1 MVDQLQH
8 ATEALRKALVQVER
22 LKRTN
27 RALLERSSEPIAIV
41 GMSCRFPG
49 GVDSPEG
56 LWQMVADARDVM
68 SEFPTDRGWDL
79 AGLFDPDPDVR
90 HKSYARTGGF
100 VDGVADFDPAF
111 FGISPSEALAMDPQ
125 HRMLLELSWEAL
137 ERAGIDPTGLRGSA
151 TGVFAGLI
159 VGGYGMLAE
168 EIEGYRLTGMTSS
181 VASGRVAYVLGLEG
195 PAVSVDT
202 ACSSSLVAL
211 HMAVGSL
218 RSGECDL
225 ALAGGV
231 TVNATPDIF
240 VEFSRWRGLSPDGRC
255 KAFAAAADG
264 TGFSEGGGM
273 LVLQR
278 LSDARRLGH
287 PVLAVVVG
295 SAVNQDGASNGLTAP
310 NGPSQQRVVRAALAN
325 AGLSAAEV
333 DVVEGHGTGTTLG
346 DPIEA
351 QALLATYG
359 QDRGEPGEPLWLG
372 SVKSNMGHTQAAAGV
387 AGVIK
392 MVLAMRH
399 ELLPATL
406 HVDVPSPHVDWS
418 AGAVELLTAPRVWPA
433 GARTRRA
440 GVSSFGISGTNAHVI
455 IEAVPVVPR
464 REAGW
469 AGPVVPWV
477 VSAKS
482 ESALRGQAA
491 RLAAYVRGDDGLDV
505 ADVGWSLAGRSVF
518 EHRAVV
524 VGGDRDRL
532 LAGLDELA
540 GDQLGGSV
548 VRGTATAAGKTVFV
562 FPGQGSQWLGMGMG
576 LHAGYPVFA
585 EAFNTVVGEL
595 DRHLLRP
602 LREVMWGHDENLLN
616 STEFAQPALFAVEV
630 ALFRLLG
637 SWGVRPDFVMGHSI
651 GELSAAHVAG
661 VLSLENAAVL
671 VAARGRLMQA
681 LPAGGAMVAVQAAE
695 EEVRPLLS
703 AEVDIAAVNGPAS
716 LVISGAQN
724 AVAAVADQL
733 RADGRRVHQL
743 AVSHAFHSPLMDPM
757 IDEFAAVAAGI
768 AIGRPTIGVIS
779 NVTGQLAGDDFG
791 SAAYWR
797 RHIRQAVRFA
807 DSVRFAQAAGGSRFL
822 EVGPSGGLVA
832 SIEESLPDVA
842 VTTMSALRKDRPEP
856 ATLTNAVAQG
866 FVTGMDLDW
875 RAVVGEAQ
883 FVELPTYAFQRRRF
897 WLSGD
902 GVAADAAGLGLAASE
917 HALLGAVID
926 LPASGGVV
934 LTGRLSP
941 SVQGWLADHS
951 VAGVTIFPGAGFVE
965 LAIRAGDEVGC
976 GVVDELTLAAPL
988 VLPASGSVAVQVVV
1002 NGPDESGVRGV
1013 SVYSRGDVGTGWVL
1027 HAEGALRAGSAEP
1040 TADLAMW
1047 PPAGAVPVEV
1057 ADGYQQ
1063 LAERGYGYG
1072 PAFRGLTAMW
1082 RRGDEVFAEVA
1093 LPADAGVSVTGFGV
1107 HPVLLD
1113 AALHAVVLSA
1123 ESAERGQGSVLVPF
1137 SWQGVSLHAAGAS
1150 AVRARIAPVGP
1161 SAVSIEL
1168 ADGLGLPVLSVASML
1183 ARPVTDQQLRAAV
1196 SSSGP
1201 DRLFEVTWS
1210 PQPSAAVEPLPVCA
1224 WGTTEDSAAVVFESV
1239 PLAGDVV
1246 AGVYAATSSVLDV
1259 LQSWLTRD
1267 GAGVLVV
1274 MTRGAVAL
1282 PGEDVTDL
1290 AGAAVWGLV
1299 RSAQTEHP
1307 GRIVLV
1313 DSDAPLDD
1321 SALAAVVTTGEPQ
1334 VLWRRG
1340 EVYTARVH
1348 GSRAVGGLLVPPS
1361 DRPWRLAMST
1371 AGTFENLRLELIPD
1385 ADAPLGPGQVRVAVS
1400 AIAANFRDVMIALGL
1415 YPDPDAVMGVEAC
1428 GVVIETSLNKGSF
1441 AVGDRVMGLFPEG
1454 TGTVASTDQRLL
1466 VKVPAGWSH
1475 TAAATTSVVFATAHY
1490 ALVDLAAA
1498 RSGQRVLIHAGT
1510 GGVGMAAVQL
1520 ARHLGLEVFATAS
1533 KGKWDTLRA
1542 MGFDD
1547 DHISDSRS
1555 LEFEDKFRA
1564 ATGGR
1569 GFDVVLDSLAGE
1581 FVDAS
1586 LRLVA
1591 PGGVFLEMGKTDI
1604 RDPGVIAQQYPGVRY
1619 RAFDLFE
1626 AGPDRIAQ
1634 ILAELATLFGDGVL
1648 RPLPVTTF
1656 DVRCAPAALRYLS
1669 QARHTGKVVML
1680 MPGSWA
1686 AGTVLITGGTG
1697 MAGSAVA
1704 RHVVARHGVRNLVL
1718 VSRRGPDA
1726 PGAAELVAELAAA
1739 GAQVQVVACDAAD
1752 RAALAKVIAD
1762 IPVQHPL
1769 SGVIHTAG
1777 ALDDAVVMSLTPDR
1791 VDVVLRSKVDAAWHL
1806 HELTRDLDVSA
1817 FVMFSS
1823 MAGLVGSSGQ
1833 ANYAAAN
1840 SFLDALAA
1848 HRRAHGLPAISLGWG
1863 LWDQA
1868 SAMTGGLDAADLARL
1883 GREGVLALS
1892 TAEALELFDTAMIV
1906 DEPFLAPARIDLTA
1920 LRAHAVAVP
1929 PMFSDLASAPTRRQV
1944 DDSVAAAKSKSALAH
1959 RLHGLPEAEQHA
1971 VLLGLVRLH
1980 IATVLGNITP
1990 EAIDPDKAFQD
2001 LGFDSL
2007 TAVEM
2012 RNRLK
2017 SATGLSLSPTLIFD
2031 YPTPNRLASYIRT
2044 ELAGLPQEIK
2054 HTPAVRTTS
2063 EDPIAI
2069 VGMACRYPGG
2079 VNSPDDMWDM
2089 LIQGRDVLSEFP
2101 ADRGWDLAGLYNP
2114 DPDAAGACYTRTGGF
2129 VDGVGDFDPAFFG
2142 VGPSEALAMDPQH
2155 RMLLELSWEALERA
2169 GIDPT
2174 GLRGSATGVF
2184 AGVMTQGYGM
2194 FAAEPVEG
2202 FRLTGQLS
2210 SVASGRVAYV
2220 LGLEGPAVS
2229 VDTACSSSLVALHMA
2244 VGSLRSGECDL
2255 ALAGGVTVNA
2265 TPTVFV
2271 EFSRHRGLAPDG
2283 RCKPYAGRADGVG
2296 WSEGGGMLVLQRL
2309 SDARRL
2315 GHPVL
2320 AVVVGSAVN
2329 QDGASNGLTAPN
2341 GPSQQRVVRAAL
2353 ANAGLSAAE
2362 VDVVE
2367 GHGTGTTLG
2376 DPIEAQALLATYGQ
2390 DRGEPGEP
2398 LWLGSVKS
2406 NMGHTQAAAGV
2417 AGVIKMVLAMR
2428 HELLPA
2434 TLHVDV
2440 PSPHVDWSAGAVEL
2454 LTAPRVW
2461 PAGARTRRAG
2471 VSSFGISGTNAH
2483 VIIEAVPVVPRRE
2496 AGWAGPVVPWV
2507 VSAKSESALRGQ
2519 AARLAA
2525 YVRGDDGLDVADV
2538 GWSLAGRSVF
2548 EHRAVVV
2555 GGDRDRLLAGLD
2567 ELAGDQLGGSVVRG
2581 TATAAGKTVFVFP
2594 GQGSQWL
2601 GMGIELL
2608 DTAPAF
2614 AQQIDAC
2621 AEAFAEFVDWSL
2633 VDVLRGA
2640 PGAPGLDRVDVV
2652 QPVLFAVMVS
2662 LAELWKSVAVHP
2674 DAVIGHS
2681 QGEIAAAYVAGALSL
2696 RDAARV
2702 VTLRSKLLAGL
2713 AGPGGMVSIACGADQ
2728 ARDLLAPFGDR
2739 VSIAVVNGPS
2749 AVVVSGEVGAL
2760 EELIAVCSTKEL
2772 RTRRIEVDYASHSV
2786 EVEAIRGPLAEAL
2799 SGIEPRS
2806 TRTVFF
2812 STVTG
2817 NRLDTAGLDADY
2829 WYRNVR
2835 QTVLFDQAVRNAC
2848 EQGYRTFIES
2858 SPHPA
2863 LITGVEETFAAC
2875 TDGDSEAIVV
2885 PTLGRG
2891 DGGLHRF
2898 LLSAASA
2905 FVAGVAVN
2913 WRGTLDGAG
2922 YVELPTYA
2930 FDKRRFWLSAEG
2942 SGADVS
2948 GLGLGASE
2956 HPLLGAVVDLPAS
2969 GGVVLTGRLS
2979 PNVQPWLADH
2989 AVSDVVLFPGTGFV
3003 ELAIRAGDEVGCSVL
3018 DELTLAA
3025 PLLLPATGSVA
3036 VQVVVD
3042 AGRDSNSR
3050 GVSIFSRADAQAG
3063 WLLHAE
3069 GILRPGSVEPGADL
3083 SVWPPAGA
3091 VTVDVADGYER
3102 LATRGYRYG
3111 PAFRGLTA
3119 MWARGEEIFAEVRL
3133 PEAAGGVGGFGVHP
3147 ALLDAVLHAVVIA
3160 GDPDELALP
3169 FAWQGVSLHATGA
3182 SAVRARIAPAGPSAV
3197 SVELAD
3203 GLGLPVLSVASMVA
3217 RPVTERQLLAAVS
3230 GSGPDRL
3237 FEVIW
3242 SPASAAT
3249 SPGPTP
3255 AYQIFESVA
3264 ADQDPVAGSYV
3275 RSHQALAAVQS
3286 WLTDHES
3293 GVLVVATRG
3302 AMALPREDVADL
3314 AGAAVWGLVRSAQ
3327 TEHPGRIVLVDSDA
3341 ATDDAAIAMAL
3352 ATGEPQVVLRGGQ
3365 VYTARV
3371 RGSRAADAILV
3382 PPGDGPWRLGLGSA
3396 GTFENLRLEP
3406 VPNADAPLGPGQVRV
3421 AMRAIAANFRDIMIT
3436 LGMFTHDALLGGE
3449 GAGVVVEVGPGVTE
3463 FSVGDSVFGFFPDG
3477 SGTLVAG
3484 DVRLLLPM
3492 PADWSYAEAAAISA
3506 VFTTAYYAFI
3516 HLADVQPGQRV
3527 LIHAGT
3533 GGVGMAAVQLARHL
3547 GLEVFATASKGKWDT
3562 LRAMGFDDDHISDSR
3577 SLEFEDKFRAATGGR
3592 GFDVVL
3598 DSLAGEFVD
3607 ASLRLV
3613 APGGVFLEMGKTD
3626 IRDPGVIAQQYPGVR
3641 YRAFDLFEAG
3651 PDRIA
3656 QILAELA
3663 TLFGDGVLRPLPV
3676 TTFDVRCAP
3685 AALRYLSQAR
3695 HTGKVVMLM
3704 PGSWA
3709 AGTVLITGGTGMA
3722 GSAVARHVVARHGV
3736 RNLVLVSRRGP
3747 DAPGAAELV
3756 AELAAAGAQVQ
3767 VVACD
3772 AADRAALAK
3781 VIADIPVQHPLSGVI
3796 HTAGALDDAVVMSL
3810 TPDRVDV
3817 VLRSKVDA
3825 AWHLHELTRDLDVSA
3840 FVMFSSM
3847 AGLVGSSGQANYAAA
3862 NSFLDALAA
3871 HRRAHGLPA
3880 ISLGWG
3886 LWDQASAMT
3895 GGLDAADLA
3904 RLGREGVLA
3913 LSTAEA
3919 LELFD
3924 TAMIVDEP
3932 FLAPAR
3938 IDLTALRAHAVAV
3951 PPMFSDLASAPTRR
3965 QVDDSVAAAKSKS
3978 ALAHRLH
3985 GLPEAEQ
3992 HAVLLGL
3999 VRLHIA
4005 TVLGNITP
4013 EAIDPDKAFQDL
4025 GFDSLT
4031 AVEMRNRLKSATGL
4045 SLSPTLIFDY
4055 PTPNRLASY
4064 IRTELA
4070 GLPQEIKHT
4079 PAVRT
4084 TSEDPIAIVGMACRY
4099 PGGVNSPDDM
4109 WDMLIQGRD
4118 VLSEFP
4124 ADRGWDLAG
4133 LYNPDPDA
4141 AGACYTRTGG
4151 FVDGVGDFDPA
4162 FFGVGPS
4169 EALAMDPQ
4177 HRMLLELSWE
4187 ALERAGIDP
4196 TGLRGSA
4203 TGVFAGV
4210 MTQGYGMF
4218 AAEPVEGFRLTGQLS
4233 SVASGRVAYV
4243 LGLEGPAVSVDTA
4256 CSSSLVALHMAVGSL
4271 RSGECDLALAG
4282 GVTVNATPDIFVEFS
4297 RWRGLS
4303 PDGRCKAFAAAA
4315 DGTGFSEG
4323 GGMLVLQRLSDAR
4336 RLGHPV
4342 LAVVVGSAVNQDGAS
4357 NGLTA
4362 PNGPSQQR
4370 VVRAAL
4376 ANAGLSAAE
4385 VDVVEGHGTG
4395 TTLGDP
4401 IEAQALLATY
4411 GQDRGEPGEPLWLG
4425 SVKSNMGHTQ
4435 AAAGVAGVIKMVL
4448 AMRHELLPATLHVD
4462 VPSPHV
4468 DWSAGAVE
4476 LLTAPRVW
4484 PAGART
4490 RRAGVSSFGI
4500 SGTNAHVI
4508 IEAVPVVPRREAGWA
4523 GPVVPWVVSAKSE
4536 SALRGQAARLAAY
4549 VRGDDG
4555 LDVADVG
4562 WSLAGRSVFEHR
4574 AVVVGG
4580 DRDRLLA
4587 GLDEL
4592 AGDQLGGSVVRG
4604 TATAAGKTVFVFPG
4618 QGSQWLGM
4626 GMGLHA
4632 GYPVFAEAF
4641 NTVVGEL
4648 DRHLLRPLREVMW
4661 GHDENLLNSTEF
4673 AQPALFAVEVALF
4686 RLLGSW
4692 GVRPDFVMGH
4702 SIGELSAAH
4711 VAGVLSL
4718 ENAAVLVAARGRL
4731 MQALPAGGAMVA
4743 VQAAEEE
4750 VRPLLSAEVDIA
4762 AVNGPA
4768 SLVISGAQNAVAAVA
4783 DQLRADGR
4791 RVHQLAVSHA
4801 FHSPLMDPM
4810 IDEFAAVAAGIA
4822 IGRPT
4827 IGVISNVTGQLAG
4840 DDFGSAAY
4848 WRRHIRQAVRF
4859 ADSVRFAQAA
4869 GGSRFL
4875 EVGPSGGL
4883 VASIEESLPDV
4894 AVTTMSALRKDRPE
4908 PATLTNAVAQGFVT
4922 GMDLDWRA
4930 VVGEAQFVELPTYAF
4945 QRRRFWLS
4953 GDGVA
4958 ADAAGLGLAASEHAL
4973 LGAVIDLPASGGV
4986 VLTGRLSPS
4995 VQGWLADHSVAGVT
5009 IFPGAGFVE
5018 LAIRAGDEVGCG
5030 VVDELTLAAPL
5041 VLPASGS
5048 VAVQVVV
5055 NGPDES
5061 GVRGVSVYSRGDVGT
5076 GWVLHAEGA
5085 LRAGSAEPTADLAM
5099 WPPAGAVPVEVADG
5113 YQQLAERGY
5122 GYGPA
5127 FRGLTAMWRRG
5138 DEVFAEVALP
5148 ADAGVS
5154 VTGFGVHPVLLDAA
5168 LHAVVLS
5175 AESAERGQGSV
5186 LVPFSWQGVSL
5197 HAAGASAVRARI
5209 APVGPSAVSIELAD
5223 GLGLPV
5229 LSVASML
5236 ARPVT
5241 DQQLRAAV
5249 SSSGPDR
5256 LFEVTWSPQPSAA
5269 VEPLPVCAWG
5279 TTEDSAAVVFES
5291 VPLAGDVV
5299 AGVYAATSSVLD
5311 VLQSWL
5317 TRDGAGVLV
5326 VMTRGAVALPGED
5339 VTDLAGAAVWGL
5351 VRSAQTE
5358 HPGRIVLVDSDA
5370 PLDDSALAAVVTTG
5384 EPQVLWRRGEVYTA
5398 RVHGSRAVGG
5408 LLVPPSDRPWR
5419 LAMSTAGTFENLR
5432 LELIPDADAPLGP
5445 GQVRVAV
5452 SAIAANFRDVM
5463 IALGLYPDP
5472 DAVMGVEACG
5482 VVIET
5487 SLNKGSFAVGDRV
5500 MGLFPEGTGTVA
5512 STDQRLLVK
5521 VPAGWSHTAAATTSV
5536 VFATA
5541 HYALVDLAAARS
5553 GQRVLIHAGTGG
5565 VGMAAVQLA
5574 RHLGLEVFATAS
5586 KGKWDTL
5593 RAMGF
5598 DDDHISDSRSL
5609 EFEDKF
5615 RAATGGRGF
5624 DVVLD
5629 SLAGEFVD
5637 ASLRL
5642 VAPGGVFLEMGKTDI
5657 RDPGV
5662 IAQQY
5667 PGVRY
5672 RAFDLFEAGP
5682 DRIAQILAELATLFG
5697 DGVLRPLPVTTFDVR
5712 CAPAALRYLSQAR
5725 HTGKV
5730 VMLMPGS
5737 WAAGTVLITGGTGM
5751 AGSAVARHVVARHGV
5766 RNLVLVSRRGPDA
5779 PGAAE
5784 LVAELAAAGAQVQVV
5799 ACDAADRAA
5808 LAKVIAD
5815 IPVQHP
5821 LSGVIHT
5828 AGALDDAV
5836 VMSLTPD
5843 RVDVVLRSKV
5853 DAAWHLHELT
5863 RDLDVSAF
5871 VMFSSMAGLVG
5882 SSGQANYA
5890 AANSFLDALAAH
5902 RRAHGLPAISLGWGL
5917 WDQASAMTGGL
5928 ATVDFKR
5935 FARDGIVAMSS
5946 ADALQLFDT
5955 AMIVDEPFMLPAH
5968 IDFAALKV
5976 KFDGGTLPPM
5986 FVDLINAP
5994 TRRQVDDSLAAA
6006 KSKSALLQRLE
6017 GLPED
6022 EQHAVLLDL
6031 VRSHIATVLGSASP
6045 EAIDP
6050 DRAFQE
6056 LGFDS
6061 LTAVEMR
6068 NRLKSA
6074 TGLALSPTLIFDYPN
6089 SAALAGYM
6097 RRELLGSSPQDTS
6110 AVAAGEAE
6118 LQRIVASIPVKRLRQ
6133 AGVLDLLLALANETE
6148 TSGQD
6153 PALAPT
6159 AEQEIADM
6167 DLDDLVNAAFRND
6180 DE

>member
-168 EIEGYRLTGMTSS
+168 EIEGYRLTGMT
-181 VASGRVAYVLGLEG
+181 
-195 PAVSVDT
+195 
-202 ACSSSLVAL
+202 
-211 HMAVGSL
+211 
-218 RSGECDL
+218 
-225 ALAGGV
+225 
-231 TVNATPDIF
+231 
-240 VEFSRWRGLSPDGRC
+240 
-255 KAFAAAADG
+255 
-264 TGFSEGGGM
+264 
-273 LVLQR
+273 
-278 LSDARRLGH
+278 
-287 PVLAVVVG
+287 
-295 SAVNQDGASNGLTAP
+295 
-310 NGPSQQRVVRAALAN
+310 
-325 AGLSAAEV
+325 
-333 DVVEGHGTGTTLG
+333 
-346 DPIEA
+346 
-351 QALLATYG
+351 
-359 QDRGEPGEPLWLG
+359 
-372 SVKSNMGHTQAAAGV
+372 
-387 AGVIK
+387 
-392 MVLAMRH
+392 
-399 ELLPATL
+399 
-406 HVDVPSPHVDWS
+406 
-418 AGAVELLTAPRVWPA
+418 
-433 GARTRRA
+433 
-440 GVSSFGISGTNAHVI
+440 
-455 IEAVPVVPR
+455 
-464 REAGW
+464 
-469 AGPVVPWV
+469 
-477 VSAKS
+477 
-482 ESALRGQAA
+482 
-491 RLAAYVRGDDGLDV
+491 
-505 ADVGWSLAGRSVF
+505 
-518 EHRAVV
+518 
-524 VGGDRDRL
+524 
-532 LAGLDELA
+532 
-540 GDQLGGSV
+540 
-548 VRGTATAAGKTVFV
+548 
-562 FPGQGSQWLGMGMG
+562 
-576 LHAGYPVFA
+576 
-585 EAFNTVVGEL
+585 
-595 DRHLLRP
+595 
-602 LREVMWGHDENLLN
+602 
-616 STEFAQPALFAVEV
+616 
-630 ALFRLLG
+630 
-637 SWGVRPDFVMGHSI
+637 
-651 GELSAAHVAG
+651 
-661 VLSLENAAVL
+661 
-671 VAARGRLMQA
+671 
-681 LPAGGAMVAVQAAE
+681 
-695 EEVRPLLS
+695 
-703 AEVDIAAVNGPAS
+703 
-716 LVISGAQN
+716 
-724 AVAAVADQL
+724 
-733 RADGRRVHQL
+733 
-743 AVSHAFHSPLMDPM
+743 
-757 IDEFAAVAAGI
+757 
-768 AIGRPTIGVIS
+768 
-779 NVTGQLAGDDFG
+779 
-791 SAAYWR
+791 
-797 RHIRQAVRFA
+797 
-807 DSVRFAQAAGGSRFL
+807 
-822 EVGPSGGLVA
+822 
-832 SIEESLPDVA
+832 
-842 VTTMSALRKDRPEP
+842 
-856 ATLTNAVAQG
+856 
-866 FVTGMDLDW
+866 
-875 RAVVGEAQ
+875 
-883 FVELPTYAFQRRRF
+883 
-897 WLSGD
+897 
-902 GVAADAAGLGLAASE
+902 
-917 HALLGAVID
+917 
-926 LPASGGVV
+926 
-934 LTGRLSP
+934 
-941 SVQGWLADHS
+941 
-951 VAGVTIFPGAGFVE
+951 
-965 LAIRAGDEVGC
+965 
-976 GVVDELTLAAPL
+976 
-988 VLPASGSVAVQVVV
+988 
-1002 NGPDESGVRGV
+1002 
-1013 SVYSRGDVGTGWVL
+1013 
-1027 HAEGALRAGSAEP
+1027 
-1040 TADLAMW
+1040 
-1047 PPAGAVPVEV
+1047 
-1057 ADGYQQ
+1057 
-1063 LAERGYGYG
+1063 
-1072 PAFRGLTAMW
+1072 
-1082 RRGDEVFAEVA
+1082 
-1093 LPADAGVSVTGFGV
+1093 
-1107 HPVLLD
+1107 
-1113 AALHAVVLSA
+1113 
-1123 ESAERGQGSVLVPF
+1123 
-1137 SWQGVSLHAAGAS
+1137 
-1150 AVRARIAPVGP
+1150 
-1161 SAVSIEL
+1161 
-1168 ADGLGLPVLSVASML
+1168 
-1183 ARPVTDQQLRAAV
+1183 
-1196 SSSGP
+1196 
-1201 DRLFEVTWS
+1201 
-1210 PQPSAAVEPLPVCA
+1210 
-1224 WGTTEDSAAVVFESV
+1224 
-1239 PLAGDVV
+1239 
-1246 AGVYAATSSVLDV
+1246 
-1259 LQSWLTRD
+1259 
-1267 GAGVLVV
+1267 
-1274 MTRGAVAL
+1274 
-1282 PGEDVTDL
+1282 
-1290 AGAAVWGLV
+1290 
-1299 RSAQTEHP
+1299 
-1307 GRIVLV
+1307 
-1313 DSDAPLDD
+1313 
-1321 SALAAVVTTGEPQ
+1321 
-1334 VLWRRG
+1334 
-1340 EVYTARVH
+1340 
-1348 GSRAVGGLLVPPS
+1348 
-1361 DRPWRLAMST
+1361 
-1371 AGTFENLRLELIPD
+1371 
-1385 ADAPLGPGQVRVAVS
+1385 
-1400 AIAANFRDVMIALGL
+1400 
-1415 YPDPDAVMGVEAC
+1415 
-1428 GVVIETSLNKGSF
+1428 
-1441 AVGDRVMGLFPEG
+1441 
-1454 TGTVASTDQRLL
+1454 
-1466 VKVPAGWSH
+1466 
-1475 TAAATTSVVFATAHY
+1475 
-1490 ALVDLAAA
+1490 
-1498 RSGQRVLIHAGT
+1498 
-1510 GGVGMAAVQL
+1510 
-1520 ARHLGLEVFATAS
+1520 
-1533 KGKWDTLRA
+1533 
-1542 MGFDD
+1542 
-1547 DHISDSRS
+1547 
-1555 LEFEDKFRA
+1555 
-1564 ATGGR
+1564 
-1569 GFDVVLDSLAGE
+1569 
-1581 FVDAS
+1581 
-1586 LRLVA
+1586 
-1591 PGGVFLEMGKTDI
+1591 
-1604 RDPGVIAQQYPGVRY
+1604 
-1619 RAFDLFE
+1619 
-1626 AGPDRIAQ
+1626 
-1634 ILAELATLFGDGVL
+1634 
-1648 RPLPVTTF
+1648 
-1656 DVRCAPAALRYLS
+1656 
-1669 QARHTGKVVML
+1669 
-1680 MPGSWA
+1680 
-1686 AGTVLITGGTG
+1686 
-1697 MAGSAVA
+1697 
-1704 RHVVARHGVRNLVL
+1704 
-1718 VSRRGPDA
+1718 
-1726 PGAAELVAELAAA
+1726 
-1739 GAQVQVVACDAAD
+1739 
-1752 RAALAKVIAD
+1752 
-1762 IPVQHPL
+1762 
-1769 SGVIHTAG
+1769 
-1777 ALDDAVVMSLTPDR
+1777 
-1791 VDVVLRSKVDAAWHL
+1791 
-1806 HELTRDLDVSA
+1806 
-1817 FVMFSS
+1817 
-1823 MAGLVGSSGQ
+1823 
-1833 ANYAAAN
+1833 
-1840 SFLDALAA
+1840 
-1848 HRRAHGLPAISLGWG
+1848 
-1863 LWDQA
+1863 
-1868 SAMTGGLDAADLARL
+1868 
-1883 GREGVLALS
+1883 
-1892 TAEALELFDTAMIV
+1892 
-1906 DEPFLAPARIDLTA
+1906 
-1920 LRAHAVAVP
+1920 
-1929 PMFSDLASAPTRRQV
+1929 
-1944 DDSVAAAKSKSALAH
+1944 
-1959 RLHGLPEAEQHA
+1959 
-1971 VLLGLVRLH
+1971 
-1980 IATVLGNITP
+1980 
-1990 EAIDPDKAFQD
+1990 
-2001 LGFDSL
+2001 
-2007 TAVEM
+2007 
-2012 RNRLK
+2012 
-2017 SATGLSLSPTLIFD
+2017 
-2031 YPTPNRLASYIRT
+2031 
-2044 ELAGLPQEIK
+2044 
-2054 HTPAVRTTS
+2054 
-2063 EDPIAI
+2063 
-2069 VGMACRYPGG
+2069 
-2079 VNSPDDMWDM
+2079 
-2089 LIQGRDVLSEFP
+2089 
-2101 ADRGWDLAGLYNP
+2101 
-2114 DPDAAGACYTRTGGF
+2114 
-2129 VDGVGDFDPAFFG
+2129 
-2142 VGPSEALAMDPQH
+2142 
-2155 RMLLELSWEALERA
+2155 
-2169 GIDPT
+2169 
-2174 GLRGSATGVF
+2174 
-2184 AGVMTQGYGM
+2184 
-2194 FAAEPVEG
+2194 
-2202 FRLTGQLS
+2202 S

-3255 AYQIFESVA
+3255 AYQIFESGA

-3641 YRAFDLFEAG
+3641 YRAFDLFEPG
-3651 PDRIA
+3651 RPRMH
-3656 QILAELA
+3656 QYMLELA

-3722 GSAVARHVVARHGV
+3722 GSAVARHVVARHGVRNLVLVSRRGPDAPGAAELVAELAAAGAQVQVVACDAADRAALAKVIADIPVQHPLSGVIHTAGALDDAVVMSLTPDRVDVVLRSKVDAAWHLHELTRDLDVSAFVMFSSMAGLVGSSGQANYAAANSFLDALAAHRRAHGLPAISLGWGLWDQASAMTGGLATVDFKRFARDGIVAMSSADAV

-4177 HRMLLELSWE
+4177 QRMLLELSWE

-5784 LVAELAAAGAQVQVV
+5784 LVAELAAAGAQVQVL